1 MLPNVD
7 IDSVS
12 SDSVSVNHVPPGSEP
27 ALPPVNA
34 VIQVLI
40 GLNVCE
46 FKFVKKEKMLSHY
59 LVLVR
64 EIRQFPEKWSNYSE
78 EFIM

>member
-7 IDSVS
+7 IDSVC

-27 ALPPVNA
+27 ALPPVDA

-40 GLNVCE
+40 GLNVCK
-46 FKFVKKEKMLSHY
+46 FKFVKKEKML
-59 LVLVR
+59 
-64 EIRQFPEKWSNYSE
+64 NYYKVISLSC
-78 EFIM
+78 FS

>member
-7 IDSVS
+7 IDSIS
-12 SDSVSVNHVPPGSEP
+12 GGSVIVYHVLPEP
-27 ALPPVNA
+27 KPARCPADA

-46 FKFVKKEKMLSHY
+46 FDFFFFFKEESVSFVKLLPCY
-59 LVLVR
+59 L
-64 EIRQFPEKWSNYSE
+64 IISF
-78 EFIM
+78 

>member
-12 SDSVSVNHVPPGSEP
+12 SDSVSVNHVLPGSEP
-27 ALPPVNA
+27 VLPPVDA

-40 GLNVCE
+40 VLNVCE
-46 FKFVKKEKMLSHY
+46 FKFVKKENML
-59 LVLVR
+59 
-64 EIRQFPEKWSNYSE
+64 NYYEVTSLSC
-78 EFIM
+78 FN

>member
-12 SDSVSVNHVPPGSEP
+12 SASGSVNHVLPGSEP
-27 ALPPVNA
+27 LLPPVDA

-40 GLNVCE
+40 VWELI
-46 FKFVKKEKMLSHY
+46 
-59 LVLVR
+59 LVLKK
-64 EIRQFPEKWSNYSE
+64 IC
-78 EFIM
+78 

>member
-7 IDSVS
+7 IDSIS
-12 SDSVSVNHVPPGSEP
+12 GGSVSVNHVLPEP
-27 ALPPVNA
+27 KPARCPADA

-46 FKFVKKEKMLSHY
+46 FDFFFFLKKNQS
-59 LVLVR
+59 VLL
-64 EIRQFPEKWSNYSE
+64 NYCHVISL
-78 EFIM
+78 FCFS

>member
-7 IDSVS
+7 IDSIS
-12 SDSVSVNHVPPGSEP
+12 GGSVSVNHVLPEP
-27 ALPPVNA
+27 KSAHCPADA

-46 FKFVKKEKMLSHY
+46 FNFFLKEESVSFVKLLPCY
-59 LVLVR
+59 L
-64 EIRQFPEKWSNYSE
+64 IISF
-78 EFIM
+78 

>member
-7 IDSVS
+7 IDSIS
-12 SDSVSVNHVPPGSEP
+12 GGSVSVNHVLPELKP
-27 ALPPVNA
+27 AHCPADA

-46 FKFVKKEKMLSHY
+46 FDF
-59 LVLVR
+59 
-64 EIRQFPEKWSNYSE
+64 F
-78 EFIM
+78 FFF

>member
-12 SDSVSVNHVPPGSEP
+12 SDSVSVNHVLPGSEP
-27 ALPPVNA
+27 VLPPVDT

-40 GLNVCE
+40 VLNVCE
-46 FKFVKKEKMLSHY
+46 FKFVKENML
-59 LVLVR
+59 
-64 EIRQFPEKWSNYSE
+64 NYYEVTSLSC
-78 EFIM
+78 FS